1 MADLNRSLHLAITIP
16 FHSHLLDKIQAVS
29 PFIRLEQL
37 NLGDHKWPE
46 GKSCLAEILYTGGA
60 IPRPEQAPQLRWVQ
74 LHWAGTDSLSQH
86 PLWNSNILIT
96 NSSGIHA
103 PNMAQYTFAQIL
115 AWAHHLPRLVRQQQ
129 QREWPKERRNELTPT
144 ELRGKTL
151 GILGY
156 GSIGREIARLGKAF
170 GLTVLA
176 TKRDA
181 RRLAD
186 VGFGLAGVGDPAGT
200 MADRIYPPEATRSML
215 AECDYVVIALPLTGR
230 TRGLFDEE
238 LFKAMK
244 PTAFLVNIG
253 RGAIIKEG
261 DLIKALKKGW
271 LAGAGLDVFEKEP
284 LPADSPLW
292 NMDNVLITPHISG
305 SSRDYD
311 ERAVQLFCQ
320 NLDHYLS
327 GRELLNLVSR
337 EIGY

>member
-1 MADLNRSLHLAITIP
+1 MTTLNRSLQVTVTIP
-16 FHSHLLDKIQAVS
+16 FQSFLLDKIQAVS
-29 PFIRLEQL
+29 PLIQLEQL
-37 NLGDHKWPE
+37 NLADHKWPE
-46 GKSCLAEILYTGGA
+46 GKSCQAEILYTGGA
-60 IPRPEQAPQLRWVQ
+60 IPRPEQAPHLRWLQV
-74 LHWAGTDSLSQH
+74 HWAGTDGLSQH
-86 PLWNSNILIT
+86 PVWNSNIIIT

-115 AWAHHLPRLVRQQQ
+115 AWAHHLPRLVQQQQ
-129 QREWPKERRNELTPT
+129 QRNWPKEQRNQLTPH

-156 GSIGREIARLGKAF
+156 GSIGREIGRLGKAF

-181 RRLAD
+181 RQLTD
-186 VGFGLAGVGDPAGT
+186 NGFGLAGVGDPAG
-200 MADRIYPPEATRSML
+200 MLADRIYPPEATRSML

-238 LFKAMK
+238 LFKTMK

-271 LAGAGLDVFEKEP
+271 IAGAGLDVFEKEP

-292 NMDNVLITPHISG
+292 SMENVFITPHISG
-305 SSRDYD
+305 TSHEYN
-311 ERAVQLFCQ
+311 ERAVQLFSQ
-320 NLDHYLS
+320 NLNYYLS
-327 GRELLNLVSR
+327 GRPLVNVVSR
-337 EIGY
+337 ETGY